1 MREGYPLK
9 QVRNKLH
16 LTQNDLA
23 KQLGISWRAVQK
35 IEYRTQALP
44 VQLAL
49 QIQRITDVKAASLLE
64 GEVAL
69 DIKGRVYE
77 GRIPSLT
84 LRDEDRTKLVQTVLA
99 TVKQNLEAERDL
111 LALLHKAS
119 HIDVALK
126 QQLPTQKELAV
137 FRRNSQ
143 NA

>member
-1 MREGYPLK
+1 MQEAFPLK

-44 VQLAL
+44 LELAL
-49 QIQRITDVKAASLLE
+49 QIQRITDVKADSLLE

-77 GRIPSLT
+77 GRIPSLS
-84 LRDEDRTKLVQTVLA
+84 LRDEDRARLVQNVLA
-99 TVKQNLEAERDL
+99 AVKQNLEAESDFL
-111 LALLHKAS
+111 GLLHKAS

-137 FRRNSQ
+137 FRQNS
-143 NA
+143 